1 MIRDLFSVLFEQSHF
16 NTGISV
22 KPYNL
27 PHIVY
32 LLLIFGTMAFLY
44 FKFNQKSAQAQ
55 EKLMRGL
62 VYALMLSYLSDFFV
76 QQFVYGG
83 MTEEKLPFHICIVTA
98 VLTPVAQFNRKG
110 YKLLEP
116 VAVLSVL
123 SSLMYLGFPASVGGG
138 EPWCYQTVQVM
149 FFHGV
154 QLIWGVLN
162 LLFGIVRPDF
172 KNIWKPG
179 VLLLSITLWAK
190 LGNLMYD
197 RNFFFLEEDAF
208 FIGLVEKGVID
219 AWVLMIV
226 NPLVYFAAVAVLY
239 GVYQLAPAG
248 KRHEKSVVLM
258 KKRLS

>member
-1 MIRDLFSVLFEQSHF
+1 MRDLFSALFAQSHF

-22 KPYNL
+22 KPFNL
-27 PHIVY
+27 AHIIY
-32 LLLIFGTMAFLY
+32 LILIFGTMFLLY
-44 FKFNQKSAQAQ
+44 YRFHSKSSQAQ

-62 VYALMLSYLSDFFV
+62 VYALMLSYFSDFFV

-110 YKLLEP
+110 YKIMEP

-123 SSLMYLGFPASVGGG
+123 SSLMYLSYPASVGGG

-154 QLIWGVLN
+154 QLIWGMLT

-172 KNIWKPG
+172 KTIWKPG
-179 VLLLSITLWAK
+179 LLLLCITFWAK

-208 FIGLVEKGVID
+208 FIGLVEKGVIEK
-219 AWVLMIV
+219 WVLMIV
-226 NPLVYFAAVAVLY
+226 NPLVYFAAVAILY
-239 GVYQLAPAG
+239 GLCQLAYAG
-248 KRHEKSVVLM
+248 EKNKQSVMLI